1 MVMKIE
7 EVKELFIKE
16 FDVIF
21 NDLIEIYSVDYDDN
35 SEIIQNLNEGMFG
48 RAGTNKSINE
58 AKTIE
63 EIRKLC
69 VDVFYENGFE
79 KYQGIEFYGEVLE
92 KVVV

>member
-1 MVMKIE
+1 MNKIE

-16 FDVIF
+16 FDVVF
-21 NDLIEIYSVDYDDN
+21 NDLIETYDAEDEDGQ
-35 SEIIQNLNEGMFG
+35 EIIENLNEGMFG

-58 AKTIE
+58 AKTME

-69 VDVFYENGFE
+69 VDVFYENGYE

-92 KVVV
+92 KVVVE

>member
-1 MVMKIE
+1 MKIE

-16 FDVIF
+16 FDVVF
-21 NDLIEIYSVDYDDN
+21 NDLIETYDAEDEDGQ
-35 SEIIQNLNEGMFG
+35 EIIENLNEGMFG
-48 RAGTNKSINE
+48 KAGTNKSINE
-58 AKTIE
+58 AKTME

-92 KVVV
+92 KVVVE

>member
-1 MVMKIE
+1 MKIE

-16 FDVIF
+16 FDVVF
-21 NDLIEIYSVDYDDN
+21 NDLIETYDAEDEDGQ
-35 SEIIQNLNEGMFG
+35 EIIENLNEGMFG
-48 RAGTNKSINE
+48 KAGTNKSINE
-58 AKTIE
+58 AKTME

>member
-1 MVMKIE
+1 MKIE

-16 FDVIF
+16 FDVVF
-21 NDLIEIYSVDYDDN
+21 NDLIETYDAEDEDGQ
-35 SEIIQNLNEGMFG
+35 EIIENLNEGMFG

-58 AKTIE
+58 AKTME

-79 KYQGIEFYGEVLE
+79 RYQGIEFYGEVLE
-92 KVVV
+92 KVVVE

>member
-1 MVMKIE
+1 MKIE

-16 FDVIF
+16 FDVVF
-21 NDLIEIYSVDYDDN
+21 NDLIETYDAEDEDGQ
-35 SEIIQNLNEGMFG
+35 EIIENLNEGMFG

-58 AKTIE
+58 AKTME

-79 KYQGIEFYGEVLE
+79 RYQGIEFYGEVLE

>member
-1 MVMKIE
+1 MKIE

-16 FDVIF
+16 FDVVF
-21 NDLIEIYSVDYDDN
+21 NDLIETYDAEDEDGQ
-35 SEIIQNLNEGMFG
+35 EIIENLNEGMFG

-58 AKTIE
+58 AKTME